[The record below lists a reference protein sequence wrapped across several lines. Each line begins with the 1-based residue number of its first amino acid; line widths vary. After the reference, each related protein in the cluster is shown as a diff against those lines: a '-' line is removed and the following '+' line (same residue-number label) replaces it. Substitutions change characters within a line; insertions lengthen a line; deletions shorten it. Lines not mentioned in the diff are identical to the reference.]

1 MTSQLET
8 RLTNFLSS
16 APENGFNEDGI
27 VCDALIAYKKT
38 GTLFHFHAKNG
49 SHISLERL
57 RDIDPKTYNKIY
69 TKDATSVKEVD
80 GYTMIDFDT
89 KYAKIIVVFI
99 NHKYEAF
106 KTKKA
111 IMKLAKK
118 AIMKQESNYETEK
131 AIMNDICSA
140 CGKIEGEKKRCGR
153 CNKTKYCS
161 KECQKQDWK
170 EHKKVCSKAD

>member
-57 RDIDPKTYNKIY
+57 RDIDPKTYVKIY
-69 TKDATSVKEVD
+69 TKEKINRNS
-80 GYTMIDFDT
+80 T
-89 KYAKIIVVFI
+89 K
-99 NHKYEAF
+99 
-106 KTKKA
+106 
-111 IMKLAKK
+111 
-118 AIMKQESNYETEK
+118 
-131 AIMNDICSA
+131 
-140 CGKIEGEKKRCGR
+140 
-153 CNKTKYCS
+153 S
-161 KECQKQDWK
+161 KFCFWFGLSCD
-170 EHKKVCSKAD
+170 